1 MFKLELKYKKF
12 KLEQEEGGSMFD
24 EQWQFAVEVE
34 REYAQYRKKVMMRYH
49 LSAAE
54 VDILLFLANN
64 SQFDLATDIVRV
76 RKMQKSH
83 VSLAVNGLSEKGYLR
98 KEGDTADRKKVH
110 LKLEPAAAECVCYGQ
125 KCQKEFGESLFCG
138 ISEAVS
144 YTHLRA
150 HET

>member
-64 SQFDLATDIVRV
+64 SQFDCTCAENAEITRFAGRKRV
-76 RKMQKSH
+76 
-83 VSLAVNGLSEKGYLR
+83 V
-98 KEGDTADRKKVH
+98 
-110 LKLEPAAAECVCYGQ
+110 
-125 KCQKEFGESLFCG
+125 
-138 ISEAVS
+138 
-144 YTHLRA
+144 
-150 HET
+150 

>member
-1 MFKLELKYKKF
+1 
-12 KLEQEEGGSMFD
+12 MFD

-83 VSLAVNGLSEKGYLR
+83 VSLAVNGLCEKGYLR

-138 ISEAVS
+138 ISDEDKKNFCGSVS
-144 YTHLRA
+144 
-150 HET
+150 

>member
-1 MFKLELKYKKF
+1 
-12 KLEQEEGGSMFD
+12 MFD

-83 VSLAVNGLSEKGYLR
+83 VSLAVNGLCEKGYLR
-98 KEGDTADRKKVH
+98 K
-110 LKLEPAAAECVCYGQ
+110 AAAECVCYGQ

-138 ISEAVS
+138 ISEEDKKEF
-144 YTHLRA
+144 LRLC
-150 HET
+150 ELIRKNVIGK

>member
-1 MFKLELKYKKF
+1 
-12 KLEQEEGGSMFD
+12 MFD

-83 VSLAVNGLSEKGYLR
+83 VSLAVNGLCEKGYLR
-98 KEGDTADRKKVH
+98 KEGDMLRQSAFVTDRNVRRNLENLCFAEFQRKIKKN
-110 LKLEPAAAECVCYGQ
+110 
-125 KCQKEFGESLFCG
+125 FCG
-138 ISEAVS
+138 SVS
-144 YTHLRA
+144 
-150 HET
+150 

>member
-1 MFKLELKYKKF
+1 
-12 KLEQEEGGSMFD
+12 MFD

-83 VSLAVNGLSEKGYLR
+83 VSLAVNGLCEKATCEKRAIWQTGR
-98 KEGDTADRKKVH
+98 K
-110 LKLEPAAAECVCYGQ
+110 C
-125 KCQKEFGESLFCG
+125 
-138 ISEAVS
+138 I
-144 YTHLRA
+144 
-150 HET
+150 

>member
-1 MFKLELKYKKF
+1 
-12 KLEQEEGGSMFD
+12 MFD

-83 VSLAVNGLSEKGYLR
+83 VSLA
-98 KEGDTADRKKVH
+98 DRKKVH

-138 ISEAVS
+138 ISEEDKKEF
-144 YTHLRA
+144 LRLC
-150 HET
+150 ELIRKNVIGK

>member
-1 MFKLELKYKKF
+1 
-12 KLEQEEGGSMFD
+12 
-24 EQWQFAVEVE
+24 
-34 REYAQYRKKVMMRYH
+34 MRYH

-83 VSLAVNGLSEKGYLR
+83 VSLAVNGLCEKGYLR
-98 KEGDTADRKKVH
+98 KEGDTA
-110 LKLEPAAAECVCYGQ
+110 AAECVYYGQ

-138 ISEAVS
+138 ISDEDKKEF
-144 YTHLRA
+144 LRLC
-150 HET
+150 ELIRKNVIGK

>member
-54 VDILLFLANN
+54 RL
-64 SQFDLATDIVRV
+64 
-76 RKMQKSH
+76 
-83 VSLAVNGLSEKGYLR
+83 
-98 KEGDTADRKKVH
+98 
-110 LKLEPAAAECVCYGQ
+110 
-125 KCQKEFGESLFCG
+125 
-138 ISEAVS
+138 
-144 YTHLRA
+144 
-150 HET
+150 

>member
-1 MFKLELKYKKF
+1 
-12 KLEQEEGGSMFD
+12 MFD

-83 VSLAVNGLSEKGYLR
+83 VSLAVNGLCEKRLPAKRGRYGRPEESAFEAGTGCGRVRLLRTEMSEGIWRISVLR
-98 KEGDTADRKKVH
+98 NFRGR
-110 LKLEPAAAECVCYGQ
+110 
-125 KCQKEFGESLFCG
+125 
-138 ISEAVS
+138 
-144 YTHLRA
+144 
-150 HET
+150 